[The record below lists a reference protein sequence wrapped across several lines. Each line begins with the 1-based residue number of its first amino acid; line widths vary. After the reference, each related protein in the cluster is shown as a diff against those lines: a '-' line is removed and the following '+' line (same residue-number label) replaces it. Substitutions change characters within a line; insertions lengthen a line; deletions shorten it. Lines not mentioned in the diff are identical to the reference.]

1 MQTIEER
8 AKSYA
13 RKVWR
18 GGVRDFVG
26 HKKATELDFI
36 AGADWMRKE
45 MTRWCD
51 PKEELPEEGQRVL
64 LKGYDGR
71 CTNVFLGSFSCG
83 VWTTDDDFVFHTD
96 ADSVIGFDGVVTGWR
111 PIHE

>member
-1 MQTIEER
+1 MEEINEKLKR
-8 AKSYA
+8 A
-13 RKVWR
+13 
-18 GGVRDFVG
+18 
-26 HKKATELDFI
+26 ATQYKWQVCGREQHEISFK

-51 PKEELPEEGQRVL
+51 PKEALPEEGQRVL

-96 ADSVIGFDGVVTGWR
+96 SDSVIGFDGVVTGWR
-111 PIHE
+111 PIHENK

>member
-1 MQTIEER
+1 MKLNKNEEWII
-8 AKSYA
+8 SY
-13 RKVWR
+13 
-18 GGVRDFVG
+18 
-26 HKKATELDFI
+26 L
-36 AGADWMRKE
+36 
-45 MTRWCD
+45 
-51 PKEELPEEGQRVL
+51 
-64 LKGYDGR
+64 R